1 MAKKRRK
8 SNFSATGYNS
18 MVKRLVKLKRQGKY
32 KQWRTALKR
41 ASAYRKRM
49 IAANRSSHPAP
60 PKGKS
65 PACAM
70 MSPES
75 KRIYLQ
81 QIRTKYGK
89 RVANRFKE
97 FWKIPCPPSIKL
109 LPGGPKGR
117 TIPLVGMGYT
127 LVVHLADKDKGGRGG
142 KKKVLKGRWNVAT
155 EQSGRHVLLL
165 CDRPIKG
172 KFMPV
177 GFAPETH
184 YIPPPDVEKAGTH
197 KAGLEWRHRHG
208 VDDEHKNIPP
218 GKLHWPRVY
227 ADRGGKVDAK
237 SNFAYDKTATSKITD
252 WMYG

>member
-1 MAKKRRK
+1 MARKKKR
-8 SNFSATGYNS
+8 FSATGYNS

-32 KQWRTALKR
+32 KQWRTTLKR
-41 ASAYRKRM
+41 AGAYRKRM

-75 KRIYLQ
+75 RALYRRLLL
-81 QIRTKYGK
+81 TTAGK
-89 RVANRFKE
+89 RVNKRFKL

-109 LPGGPKGR
+109 MPGGPKR
-117 TIPLVGMGYT
+117 QMIPLLDMGHT
-127 LVVHLADKDKGGRGG
+127 KVVHLSNEDKGGRGG
-142 KKKVLKGRWNVAT
+142 KQVLKGRWTVAT

-165 CDRPIKG
+165 SDRPIAG
-172 KFMPV
+172 RFMPV

-184 YIPPPDVEKAGTH
+184 YIPPPDVERAGTH

-208 VDDEHKNIPP
+208 VDDEKKDVPP
-218 GKLHWPRVY
+218 SKLRWPRVY

-237 SNFAYDKTATSKITD
+237 SNFIYDRTPTSKITD